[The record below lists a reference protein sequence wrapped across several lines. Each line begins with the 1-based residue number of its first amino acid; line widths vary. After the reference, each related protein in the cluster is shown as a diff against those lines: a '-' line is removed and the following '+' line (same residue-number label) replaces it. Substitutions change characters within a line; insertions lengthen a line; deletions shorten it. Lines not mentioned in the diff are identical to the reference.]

1 MMKYILIALG
11 LLVSIIFT
19 DTNTCEAK
27 LYVQLRNHLKYDE
40 AKASFI
46 PSAQGWGKIIRIFN
60 SDSLNKKFASK
71 NTITR
76 EVRLNINEAS
86 DLIFLYV
93 TPKDANDLAVN
104 KVIKVQKMIIGKEI
118 AHYNLGVNTEII
130 VPEQLA
136 KVEEDSKDL
145 VKISFKF
152 SHPDKH

>member
-1 MMKYILIALG
+1 MKKLLLVAG

-19 DTNTCEAK
+19 DSNTCEAK

-46 PSAQGWGKIIRIFN
+46 PSSQGWGKILRIFN
-60 SDSLNKKFASK
+60 SDASNYKSSSK

-76 EVRLNINEAS
+76 EVRLHINEAS

-104 KVIKVQKMIIGKEI
+104 KVIKVEKMIIGKEI
-118 AHYNLGVNTEII
+118 ANYNLGVNSEIL

-136 KVEEDSKDL
+136 KVEEDSKDQ

>member
-1 MMKYILIALG
+1 M
-11 LLVSIIFT
+11 
-19 DTNTCEAK
+19 
-27 LYVQLRNHLKYDE
+27 
-40 AKASFI
+40 
-46 PSAQGWGKIIRIFN
+46 
-60 SDSLNKKFASK
+60 ASK

-104 KVIKVQKMIIGKEI
+104 KVIKVQKMIMGKEI
-118 AHYNLGVNTEII
+118 ANYNLGVNTEIL

-136 KVEEDSKDL
+136 KVEEDSKDQ
-145 VKISFKF
+145 VKISLKF